1 MRKNLV
7 AVFLLLSST
16 IACGQKKID
25 TVTLSNGKT
34 IVIYDNKT
42 WAYTN
47 NEPKL
52 LSKELTDTPRTNGT
66 NNSGANNHS
75 GGKSSSSSKSGY
87 SSTCGAP
94 TKKGG
99 ACQRKVSGGGRCWQ
113 H

>member
-1 MRKNLV
+1 MKRNIV
-7 AVFLLLSST
+7 AFTLLLTST
-16 IACGQKKID
+16 LACGQKKID

-34 IVIYDNKT
+34 IIVYDNKT

-47 NEPKL
+47 SETKPGSNEMIDAPK
-52 LSKELTDTPRTNGT
+52 TNGT
-66 NNSGANNHS
+66 NTSGTNNYTGKGSSNNKGNS
-75 GGKSSSSSKSGY
+75 

>member
-1 MRKNLV
+1 MKKNIV
-7 AVFLLLSST
+7 AVALLLSSL

-25 TVTLSNGKT
+25 TVTLSSGKT
-34 IVIYDNKT
+34 IIIYDNKT

-47 NEPKL
+47 SPQKPVITEATGTTKTSSNNPQ
-52 LSKELTDTPRTNGT
+52 GT
-66 NNSGANNHS
+66 NSNYN
-75 GGKSSSSSKSGY
+75 GKGSSSKASY
-87 SSTCGAP
+87 SLVCGAR